1 MINVNEISTNAP
13 DKLEKGKTKLK
24 TELLAKKIGNLQ
36 RKIYAEKQHAILII
50 LQGMD
55 ASGKD
60 GASRHVF
67 GECSIA
73 GTESYSFKK
82 PTEEELAH
90 DFLWRVHKVAP
101 QKGMIMLFNRS
112 HYEDILIQRVH
123 KWIDE
128 DRVKIR
134 MEAIN
139 AFEELLQKDNNTLM
153 LKFFLNISH
162 KKQLEK
168 LQERIDIPEKNWKHN
183 PSDWEETKLFDDY
196 MKCYNYAINES
207 TIPWHIIPVDKR
219 WYRDYCIANI
229 VHDALQ
235 ELNPQLPLLK
245 TNG

>member
-1 MINVNEISTNAP
+1 MIDVNEISTDAP

-36 RKIYAEKQHAILII
+36 RKIYAEKQHAVLII

-90 DFLWRVHKVAP
+90 DFLWRVHKVTP

-139 AFEELLQKDNNTLM
+139 AFEELLKKDNNTLV

-207 TIPWHIIPVDKR
+207 TTPWHIIPADKR

-229 VHDALQ
+229 VHDALI